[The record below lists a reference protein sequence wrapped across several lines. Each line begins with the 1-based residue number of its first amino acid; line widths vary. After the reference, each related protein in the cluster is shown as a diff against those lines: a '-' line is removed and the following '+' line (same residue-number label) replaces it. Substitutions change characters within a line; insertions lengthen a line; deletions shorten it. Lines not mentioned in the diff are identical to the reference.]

1 MGKYEAKGAGLND
14 PATRKNIYTG
24 IIVAL
29 ALVVA
34 ASVTFGWITRD
45 QVTEFVATLGW
56 AVGIL
61 AGVAGIVGAALARNN
76 VDPDDDPGQ

>member
-14 PATRKNIYTG
+14 PATRKKIYTA

-29 ALVVA
+29 AVAVA
-34 ASVTFGWITRD
+34 ACVTFGLITRD

-76 VDPDDDPGQ
+76 VDPDE

>member
-14 PATRKNIYTG
+14 PATRKKIYTG

-34 ASVTFGWITRD
+34 ACVTFGWITRD

-76 VDPDDDPGQ
+76 VDPDE

>member
-1 MGKYEAKGAGLND
+1 MGKYEAKGTGLSD
-14 PATRKNIYTG
+14 PATRKKIYTA

-29 ALVVA
+29 AIVVA
-34 ASVTFGWITRD
+34 ACVTFGLITRD

-76 VDPDDDPGQ
+76 VDPDE

>member
-1 MGKYEAKGAGLND
+1 MGKYEAKGTGLND
-14 PATRKNIYTG
+14 PATRKKIYTA

-29 ALVVA
+29 ALAVA
-34 ASVTFGWITRD
+34 ACVTFGLITRD

-76 VDPDDDPGQ
+76 VDPDE